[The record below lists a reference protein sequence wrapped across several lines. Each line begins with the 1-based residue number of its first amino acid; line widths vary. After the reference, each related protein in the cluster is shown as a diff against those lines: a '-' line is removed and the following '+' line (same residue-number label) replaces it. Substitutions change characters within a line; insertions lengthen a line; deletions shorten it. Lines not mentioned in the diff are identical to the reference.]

1 MLREVKRMYEKES
14 KAPGRTLG
22 VDHDNIPEYND
33 LIVDYIK
40 QFLDA
45 DGLFKIQDI
54 GCRKQNN
61 RMSYIEN

>member
-1 MLREVKRMYEKES
+1 M
-14 KAPGRTLG
+14 TLE

-33 LIVDYIK
+33 LMVDQIK

-61 RMSYIEN
+61 CMSYIEN